1 MLQNELGKQFANL
14 DQRQEYLNS
23 VCDGT
28 ESVSYTRIFTPEE
41 LAEQRE
47 NLAEANIMLDDIEN
61 TKKQALADFKEKA
74 KPYEE
79 MRKEAISNL
88 RTKSEVVTEECFK
101 ILDEDTKTIGFYNA
115 NGDLVSSRPAFPNE
129 LQRKLNIFA
138 ELKTGTDDK

>member
-1 MLQNELGKQFANL
+1 MIEQEIGKNYSKEAREQYL
-14 DQRQEYLNS
+14 RQI
-23 VCDGT
+23 CDGT

-61 TKKQALADFKEKA
+61 TKRQALADFKEKA

-101 ILDEDTKTIGFYNA
+101 VLDEDTKTIGFYNA
-115 NGDLVSSRPAFPNE
+115 NGDLVSSRPAFQSE
-129 LQRKLNIFA
+129 LQRKLNIFT
-138 ELKTGTDDK
+138 ELKTGTSDL